1 MAGRITWLFMSFLL
15 EEGKEKGCLPACS
28 VGARRERSL
37 AQSGGWWG
45 CFPPNRDQVEA
56 EIRDAAPRH
65 AAAFLRRISTVVP
78 HRSVIIH
85 DSTSGSGRQPN
96 NLYIANNGAPH
107 LRLLSNPSQAPIQ
120 FGIRNEMVRYTSLFF
135 EVCLVC
141 PLSGGRATH
150 YFHVRLTTD
159 AIPKRAKKCKNLFL
173 AVPSFSLFASF
184 FLRLYDGNACPTSE

>member
-120 FGIRNEMVRYTSLFF
+120 FGIRNEMVRYFAGLRLSGLPAVRRACNALFPRPSNDRRHSETRQKVQKPLFGGSLF
-135 EVCLVC
+135 
-141 PLSGGRATH
+141 LSLR
-150 YFHVRLTTD
+150 
-159 AIPKRAKKCKNLFL
+159 
-173 AVPSFSLFASF
+173 F
-184 FLRLYDGNACPTSE
+184 FLSPVI